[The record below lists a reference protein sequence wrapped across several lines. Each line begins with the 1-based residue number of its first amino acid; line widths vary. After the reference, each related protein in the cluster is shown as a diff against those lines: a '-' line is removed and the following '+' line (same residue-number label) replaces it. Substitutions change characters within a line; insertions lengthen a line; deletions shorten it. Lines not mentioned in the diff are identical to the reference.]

1 MISFSL
7 AAIFVTYGNLS
18 LYLSDKG
25 QGMTFN
31 VQEKYDNLRLSVFI
45 REALGI
51 SRATLIKLKKLDNGI
66 MLNGERVTVA
76 ATVKG
81 GDILTLAIEDRED
94 EVNPNVTAEGKMPEI
109 VYEDEAVIAVNKPY
123 GMPTHTSHG
132 HRDDSLAN
140 SVCAY
145 YAEKGQPF
153 VFRAVNRLDLDTS
166 GVVLIAKNRYYA
178 NILSRYMENGEF
190 SKKYLAIL
198 DGEIAE
204 KGEIEGYI
212 SREGESII
220 KRTLSKTETSGSD
233 YSLTRYVRISASN
246 GVSAVLA
253 SPATGRTH
261 QLRVHFASLGAPI
274 YGDTMYGNPSE
285 LIGRQA
291 LHAFELE
298 FPSPVTGERI
308 TVRADVPSDMKTL
321 GKELLLKF

>member
-1 MISFSL
+1 
-7 AAIFVTYGNLS
+7 
-18 LYLSDKG
+18 
-25 QGMTFN
+25 MTFN

-45 REALGI
+45 REACGV

-76 ATVKG
+76 ATVKS
-81 GDILTLAIEDRED
+81 GDVLILAIEDRED
-94 EVNPNVTAEGKMPEI
+94 ETNPFVTAVGEMPEV

-145 YAEKGQPF
+145 FAKKGKPF

-178 NILSRYMENGEF
+178 NILSRSMENGEF

-198 DGEIAE
+198 DGDIP
-204 KGEIEGYI
+204 KSGEVDGYI

-220 KRTLSKTETSGSD
+220 KRTLSDTETEGSD
-233 YSLTRYVRISASN
+233 YSLTRYERVCSSN
-246 GVSAVLA
+246 GA
-253 SPATGRTH
+253 SVVIAAPVTGRTH
-261 QLRVHFASLGAPI
+261 QLRVHFSFVGAPI
-274 YGDTMYGNPSE
+274 YGDTMYGAPSE
-285 LIGRQA
+285 HIDRQA
-291 LHAFELE
+291 LHAYELT
-298 FPSPVTGERI
+298 FPSPITGEKI
-308 TVRADVPSDMKTL
+308 TVKADIPSDMKTL
-321 GKELLLKF
+321 AKTLGIDIEELLK

>member
-1 MISFSL
+1 
-7 AAIFVTYGNLS
+7 
-18 LYLSDKG
+18 
-25 QGMTFN
+25 MTFN
-31 VQEKYDNLRLSVFI
+31 VTEKYDNTRLSVFI
-45 REALGI
+45 REACGV

-66 MLNGERVTVA
+66 MLNGAKVTVA
-76 ATVKG
+76 VTVKT
-81 GDILTLAIEDRED
+81 GDEVALAIEDRED
-94 EVNPNVTAEGKMPEI
+94 EINPFVTAAGEMPEV

-145 YAEKGQPF
+145 YAKKGQPF

-178 NILSRYMENGEF
+178 NILSRAMENGEF

-198 DGEIAE
+198 DGEIPE

-220 KRTLSKTETSGSD
+220 KRTLNATETAGSD
-233 YSLTRYVRISASN
+233 YSLTRYERISASN
-246 GVSAVLA
+246 GASVVLA
-253 SPATGRTH
+253 TPVTGRTH
-261 QLRVHFASLGAPI
+261 QLRVHFASIGAPI
-274 YGDTMYGNPSE
+274 YGDTMYGKASS

-291 LHAFELE
+291 LHACELT
-298 FPSPVTGERI
+298 FPSPITGETI
-308 TVRADVPSDMKTL
+308 TVKADMPQDMKMLINAL
-321 GKELLLKF
+321 GLNPTQSGEGERVGGCG